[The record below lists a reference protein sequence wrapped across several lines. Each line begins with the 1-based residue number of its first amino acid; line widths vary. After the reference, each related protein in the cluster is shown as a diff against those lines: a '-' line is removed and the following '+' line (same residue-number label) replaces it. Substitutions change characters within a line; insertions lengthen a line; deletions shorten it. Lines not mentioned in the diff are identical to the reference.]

1 MTRDQASAQARA
13 LFLDDRHPYG
23 CAETVLLVL
32 KEAFGLP
39 DPEDPSP
46 ALALN
51 GGVAYSGGTCGA
63 ISGAAIAVGL
73 LAGRR
78 VGDHAIAKGA
88 AREIVAALIDE
99 FTGRFGAVDC
109 RALLGHEIRS
119 AEQHRAF
126 VESGAWRRACMD
138 QVVFAVERLADLDA
152 APIWDPEPASPPTT
166 PA

>member
-1 MTRDQASAQARA
+1 
-13 LFLDDRHPYG
+13 
-23 CAETVLLVL
+23 
-32 KEAFGLP
+32 
-39 DPEDPSP
+39 
-46 ALALN
+46 
-51 GGVAYSGGTCGA
+51 
-63 ISGAAIAVGL
+63 
-73 LAGRR
+73 
-78 VGDHAIAKGA
+78 
-88 AREIVAALIDE
+88 VAALIDE